1 MRLIA
6 LPAFDDNYIW
16 ALVAADGRAIIVD
29 PGQAEPVL
37 AAAQRQGLVPSAVLL
52 THHHGDHI
60 GGVAELQRRW
70 PDLALFGP
78 ADERIPTN
86 AHHVG
91 RGERLRLLDVEFQVI
106 EVPGHTRSHIAFLA
120 DGHLFSVIRCSA

>member
-16 ALVAADGRAIIVD
+16 ALIAADGRAMIVD

-37 AAAQRQGLVPSAVLL
+37 AAAQHQGLVPSAVLL

-60 GGVAELQRRW
+60 GGVAELQQRW
-70 PDLALFGP
+70 PNLALFGP
-78 ADERIPTN
+78 ADERIP
-86 AHHVG
+86 AHAHQVG
-91 RGERLRLLDVEFQVI
+91 HGERLRLLDVE
-106 EVPGHTRSHIAFLA
+106 
-120 DGHLFSVIRCSA
+120 